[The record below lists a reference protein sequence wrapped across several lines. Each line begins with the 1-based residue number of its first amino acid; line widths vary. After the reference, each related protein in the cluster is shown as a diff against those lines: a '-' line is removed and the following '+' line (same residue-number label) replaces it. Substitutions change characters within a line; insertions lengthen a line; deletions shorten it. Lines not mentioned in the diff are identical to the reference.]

1 MATTVDSPMSVL
13 FADERVKTI
22 LEKHCPGM
30 TSDPKM
36 KMAMGMT
43 LKQIMPFSG
52 GRVTASIIEAIS
64 EDMAKL

>member
-1 MATTVDSPMSVL
+1 MATTVESTMSVL
-13 FADERVKTI
+13 LADERIKAI

-30 TSDPKM
+30 TSDPMM

-52 GRVTASIIEAIS
+52 GRVTTSIIEAIS
-64 EDMAKL
+64 EDLAKL